1 MLLIFPVYVSAPV
14 RTKSCASTVGNV
26 PTNSLRTANPNFTST
41 ERRAVTSYRG
51 FLETAGCSPPAL
63 PSPKEKI
70 YFTELCPL
78 IRLINPEKSRFE
90 IISLA
95 VFTKETSWASSNYSK
110 NTSTW
115 QLNIKKFLLNFSLS
129 HQKVFLNYRN
139 LS

>member
-1 MLLIFPVYVSAPV
+1 MKSGYWAQYYILKVIIKSSQLSSNLQFMLLIFLVYVSAPV

-51 FLETAGCSPPAL
+51 SLETAGCSPPVL

-78 IRLINPEKSRFE
+78 IRLINPEKKQIRNNQFGSLYEGNLLSFE
-90 IISLA
+90 
-95 VFTKETSWASSNYSK
+95 
-110 NTSTW
+110 
-115 QLNIKKFLLNFSLS
+115 
-129 HQKVFLNYRN
+129 
-139 LS
+139 

>member
-1 MLLIFPVYVSAPV
+1 MKSGYWAKFYIIKVIIKSSQLSSNLQFMLFIFPVCVSAPV
-14 RTKSCASTVGNV
+14 RTKSCASIAGNV

-95 VFTKETSWASSNYSK
+95 VFTKETS
-110 NTSTW
+110 
-115 QLNIKKFLLNFSLS
+115 
-129 HQKVFLNYRN
+129 
-139 LS
+139 